1 MMKALLLKRGAKKQ
15 NNDYGKDT
23 RPLRVFKRVT
33 AFFFVELFDFFRQQ
47 AYNSNA
53 TSGSSDQTFEVYSH
67 LTGNSLLPVT
77 FLAYFSRGVPFPY
90 PTY

>member
-1 MMKALLLKRGAKKQ
+1 MISRTSKTFKIRL
-15 NNDYGKDT
+15 N
-23 RPLRVFKRVT
+23 VFISYPVLENT
-33 AFFFVELFDFFRQQ
+33 LSIFLFFVELFDFFRQQ